1 MWNVYIIKSKNKRWY
16 YVGSTNR
23 LSERVNE
30 HNGGLVKSTKHYL
43 PFDIVYTKDFNS
55 EKEARNYEKILKDRR
70 MEKEKIIR
78 AIENK

>member
-1 MWNVYIIKSKNKRWY
+1 
-16 YVGSTNR
+16 
-23 LSERVNE
+23 VNE